1 MDPLSVTASI
11 IAILQLSNKVMGYL
25 NDVKDA
31 PKERRRCAIEITN
44 LHSLLTNLRF
54 RVEDGDPSTP
64 WFDRI
69 RELAK
74 KGEAL
79 DQFNDILKLLA
90 DEMTDSK
97 GRLGQLT
104 EALVWKFKK
113 DEMDRI
119 MKSIERLKLLVLAAM
134 EMDHL

>member
-79 DQFNDILKLLA
+79 DHRSASLEVQERRDGSHHEIDRAAEITRTGCDGDGSFVTAFPLLLR
-90 DEMTDSK
+90 SC
-97 GRLGQLT
+97 
-104 EALVWKFKK
+104 
-113 DEMDRI
+113 
-119 MKSIERLKLLVLAAM
+119 
-134 EMDHL
+134 